1 MNSTEQVQELPAAPP
16 KPAPDKPSTLS
27 RLADR
32 CSGTVVS
39 VIVHSTFVLMAF
51 LSVSLSRMGRGGGTA
66 GSLVTGSGPREYTAQ
81 LRSEDVV
88 DATRSVDARLFA
100 SPEPE
105 PLETPEAIPPPT
117 EDFLKETSETGI
129 PVPPIP
135 PAAEPSSL
143 ARSRQA
149 YEKLPPSSGSENGD
163 GIPPTAK
170 GDSTVNGSGG
180 DTGGAGDGTSGALYM
195 PAPDYPASARRKGIE
210 GVVVIAVE
218 VHSDGHCEHAQ
229 VAESSGCERLDDAAL
244 NAIRKWKYEARRD
257 EGPMLRRV
265 RFVFKLQR

>member
-1 MNSTEQVQELPAAPP
+1 MNGVTEIQ
-16 KPAPDKPSTLS
+16 KPSPAKELRGRSTLGG
-27 RLADR
+27 LASR
-32 CSGTVVS
+32 CSGTVAS
-39 VIVHSTFVLMAF
+39 VALHSTFVFLAF
-51 LSVSLSRMGRGGGTA
+51 LSVAPSRMGRGGGTA
-66 GSLVTGSGPREYTAQ
+66 GSLFTGSGPREYSAQ

-88 DATRSVDARLFA
+88 DATRSADARLFA
-100 SPEPE
+100 PPEPE
-105 PLETPEAIPPPT
+105 PLETPEALPPPT
-117 EDFLKETSETGI
+117 EDFLKETSETGLPAP
-129 PVPPIP
+129 PVPPL
-135 PAAEPSSL
+135 AEPSSL

-229 VAESSGCERLDDAAL
+229 VAESSGCDALDDAAL
-244 NAIRKWKYEARRD
+244 NAIRKWKYEVRPN
-257 EGPMLRRV
+257 EGPMHRRV